1 MAKTG
6 VAYFGGSSSSLGG
19 GAAEALSNLTDMIT
33 TARVVDINLNSN
45 SALFNKT
52 GGWNGIGC
60 ISFSTTGKAINNKL
74 SSTYN
79 QLNIALPLF
88 PQSKTYPVVNE
99 QVLIIQLPTTG
110 QSQVTGDNA
119 YYYFTPIAL
128 WASQHHNAYP
138 DVYNQSNS
146 VSPSQNKSYAE
157 INAGSTRKPT
167 NTSTSLDFNGNSGG
181 TFVEKSNIHPILPFA
196 GDNILEGR
204 FGNSIRLGNT
214 STAGGIKNNWSISG
228 ENGDPITILKNGQS
242 SDASSEGFLPIT
254 EDINTDPTS
263 IYLTST
269 QQIPIDIAVATTA
282 AGQASTVPFSDVVTN
297 TPTSP
302 KSYNKP
308 QVILNSGRL
317 LFNSNIDSIMLSSK
331 KSVILQ
337 SVEDLGI
344 KSAEGN
350 VNILSGKGIVS
361 LGAKNSSQ
369 AVMLGDNF
377 WFQFDTLLASLEL
390 LCKTLNK
397 ESSIPMAASQALF
410 TTDTIAKIRQNR
422 ENVLS
427 QKVKTS

>member
-6 VAYFGGSSSSLGG
+6 IAYFNSSPGNNS
-19 GAAEALSNLTDMIT
+19 GAAQALSNLTDMIT
-33 TARVVDINLNSN
+33 TARVTDISLNSN

-52 GGWNGIGC
+52 GGWSGIGC
-60 ISFSTTGKAINNKL
+60 ISFQTTSKAINNKL
-74 SSTYN
+74 NSTYN
-79 QLNIALPLF
+79 QLNIAIPLF
-88 PQSKTYPVVNE
+88 PQAKNFPLVNE

-110 QSQVTGDNA
+110 QSQVSGDNA

-128 WASQHHNAYP
+128 WSSQHHNAYP
-138 DVYNQSNS
+138 DVYNQNNS

-157 INAGSTRKPT
+157 ITAGSTRKPT
-167 NTSTSLDFNGNSGG
+167 NESTSLDFNGNSGG
-181 TFVEKSNIHPILPFA
+181 TFTEQSNIHPILPFA
-196 GDNILEGR
+196 GDTILDGR
-204 FGNSIRLGNT
+204 FGNSIRLGST
-214 STAGGIKNNWSISG
+214 STAGGIKNNWSVSG
-228 ENGDPITILKNGQS
+228 ENGSPITILKNGQS
-242 SDASSEGFLPIT
+242 SEASPEGYLPTT
-254 EDINTDPTS
+254 EDVNIDPSS

-282 AGQASTVPFSDVVTN
+282 TGQASTVPFSDVVAN

-350 VNILSGKGIVS
+350 INILSGKGIVS

-369 AVMLGDNF
+369 AVVLGDNF
-377 WFQFDTLLASLEL
+377 WFQFDNLLASLEL

-397 ESSIPMAASQALF
+397 ESSIPIAASQALF
-410 TTDTIAKIRQNR
+410 TTDVISKIRQTR
-422 ENVLS
+422 ENILS

>member
-6 VAYFGGSSSSLGG
+6 IAYFNSSPGNNS
-19 GAAEALSNLTDMIT
+19 GAAQALSNLTDMIT
-33 TARVVDINLNSN
+33 TARVTDISLNSN

-52 GGWNGIGC
+52 GGWSGIGC
-60 ISFSTTGKAINNKL
+60 ISFQTTSKAINNKL
-74 SSTYN
+74 NSTYN
-79 QLNIALPLF
+79 QLNIAIPLF
-88 PQSKTYPVVNE
+88 PQAKNFPLVNE

-110 QSQVTGDNA
+110 QSQVSGDNA

-128 WASQHHNAYP
+128 WSSQHHNAYP
-138 DVYNQSNS
+138 DVYNQNNS

-157 INAGSTRKPT
+157 ITAGSTRKPT
-167 NTSTSLDFNGNSGG
+167 NESTSLDFNGNSGG
-181 TFVEKSNIHPILPFA
+181 TFTEQSNIHPILPFA
-196 GDNILEGR
+196 GDTILDGR
-204 FGNSIRLGNT
+204 FGNSIRLGST
-214 STAGGIKNNWSISG
+214 STAGGIKNNWSVSG
-228 ENGDPITILKNGQS
+228 ENGSPITILKNGQS
-242 SDASSEGFLPIT
+242 SEASPEGYLPTT
-254 EDINTDPTS
+254 EDVNIDPSS

-282 AGQASTVPFSDVVTN
+282 TGQASTVPFSDVVAN

-369 AVMLGDNF
+369 AVVLGDNF
-377 WFQFDTLLASLEL
+377 WFQFDNLLASLEL

-397 ESSIPMAASQALF
+397 ESSIPIAASQALF
-410 TTDTIAKIRQNR
+410 TTDVISKIRQTR
-422 ENVLS
+422 ENILS

>member
-6 VAYFGGSSSSLGG
+6 VAYFNSSPGSNT
-19 GAAEALSNLTDMIT
+19 GAAQALSSLTDMIT
-33 TARVVDINLNSN
+33 TARVTDISLNSN
-45 SALFNKT
+45 SALFAKT
-52 GGWNGIGC
+52 GGWSGIGC
-60 ISFSTTGKAINNKL
+60 ISFQTTSKAINNKL
-74 SSTYN
+74 NSSYN

-88 PQSKTYPVVNE
+88 PNAKNFPLVNE
-99 QVLIIQLPTTG
+99 QVLIIQLPTAG

-119 YYYFTPIAL
+119 YYYFTPISL
-128 WASQHHNAYP
+128 WSSQHHNAYP
-138 DVYNQSNS
+138 DVYNQNNS

-157 INAGSTRKPT
+157 IAAGSTRKPA
-167 NTSTSLDFNGNSGG
+167 NESTSLDFNGNSGG
-181 TFVEKSNIHPILPFA
+181 TFVEQSNIHPILPFA
-196 GDNILEGR
+196 GDTILDGR
-204 FGNSIRLGNT
+204 FGNSIRLGST

-228 ENGDPITILKNGQS
+228 NNGDPITIFKNGQS
-242 SDASSEGFLPIT
+242 SEASSEGYLPTT
-254 EDINTDPTS
+254 EDINIDPSS

-282 AGQASTVPFSDVVTN
+282 AGQASTVPFSDVVAT

-302 KSYNKP
+302 KSYKQP

-350 VNILSGKGIVS
+350 VNILSGKGVVS

-410 TTDTIAKIRQNR
+410 TTDTIAKIRQNK
-422 ENVLS
+422 ENILS

>member
-6 VAYFGGSSSSLGG
+6 VAYFNSSPGSNS
-19 GAAEALSNLTDMIT
+19 GAAQALSNLTDMIT
-33 TARVVDINLNSN
+33 TARVTDISLNSN
-45 SALFNKT
+45 SELFSKT
-52 GGWNGIGC
+52 GGWSGIGC
-60 ISFSTTGKAINNKL
+60 ISFQTTSKAINNKL
-74 SSTYN
+74 NSTYN
-79 QLNIALPLF
+79 QLNIAIPLF
-88 PQSKTYPVVNE
+88 PNAKNFPLVNE

-110 QSQVTGDNA
+110 QSQVSGDNA
-119 YYYFTPIAL
+119 YYYFTPISL
-128 WASQHHNAYP
+128 WSSQHHNAYP
-138 DVYNQSNS
+138 DVYNQNNS
-146 VSPSQNKSYAE
+146 VAPSQNKSYAE
-157 INAGSTRKPT
+157 IAAGSTRKPT
-167 NTSTSLDFNGNSGG
+167 NESTSLDFNGNSGG
-181 TFVEKSNIHPILPFA
+181 TFIEQSNIHPILPFA
-196 GDNILEGR
+196 GDTILDGR

-214 STAGGIKNNWSISG
+214 STAGGIKNNWSVSG
-228 ENGDPITILKNGQS
+228 ENGSPITIIKNGQS
-242 SDASSEGFLPIT
+242 SEASSEGYLPTT
-254 EDINTDPTS
+254 EDINIDPSS

-269 QQIPIDIAVATTA
+269 QQIPFDIAVATTS
-282 AGQASTVPFSDVVTN
+282 AGQASTVPFSDVVAN

-317 LFNSNIDSIMLSSK
+317 LFNSNIDSIMLSAK

-344 KSAEGN
+344 KSADGN

-369 AVMLGDNF
+369 AVVLGDNF

-422 ENVLS
+422 ENILS

>member
-6 VAYFGGSSSSLGG
+6 VAYFNSSPGGNNGS
-19 GAAEALSNLTDMIT
+19 AQALSNLTDMIT
-33 TARVVDINLNSN
+33 TARVTDISLNSN
-45 SALFNKT
+45 SELFSKT

-60 ISFSTTGKAINNKL
+60 ISFQTTSKAVNNKL
-74 SSTYN
+74 NSTYN
-79 QLNIALPLF
+79 QLNIAIPLF
-88 PQSKTYPVVNE
+88 PNAKNFPLVNE

-110 QSQVTGDNA
+110 QSQVSGDNA
-119 YYYFTPIAL
+119 YYYFTPISL
-128 WASQHHNAYP
+128 WSSQHHNAYP
-138 DVYNQSNS
+138 DVYNQNNS
-146 VSPSQNKSYAE
+146 VAPSQNKSYAE
-157 INAGSTRKPT
+157 IAAGSTRKPT
-167 NTSTSLDFNGNSGG
+167 NESTSLDFNGNSGG
-181 TFVEKSNIHPILPFA
+181 TFVEQSNIHPILPFA
-196 GDNILEGR
+196 GDTILDGR
-204 FGNSIRLGNT
+204 FGNSIRLGST
-214 STAGGIKNNWSISG
+214 STAGGIKNNWSVSG
-228 ENGDPITILKNGQS
+228 ENGSPITIIKNGQS
-242 SDASSEGFLPIT
+242 SEASSEGYLPTT
-254 EDINTDPTS
+254 EDINIDPSS

-269 QQIPIDIAVATTA
+269 QQIPFDIAVATTA
-282 AGQASTVPFSDVVTN
+282 AGQASTVPFSDVVSN

-317 LFNSNIDSIMLSSK
+317 LFNSNIDSIMLSAK

-350 VNILSGKGIVS
+350 VNILSGKGVVS
-361 LGAKNSSQ
+361 LGQKNSSQ
-369 AVMLGDNF
+369 AVILGDNF

-410 TTDTIAKIRQNR
+410 TTDTIAKIRQAK
-422 ENVLS
+422 ENILS

>member
-6 VAYFGGSSSSLGG
+6 VAYFNSSPGSNS
-19 GAAEALSNLTDMIT
+19 GAAQALSNLGDMIT

-45 SALFNKT
+45 SALFSKT
-52 GGWNGIGC
+52 GGWSGIGC
-60 ISFSTTGKAINNKL
+60 ISFQTTNKAVNSKL
-74 SSTYN
+74 NSTYN
-79 QLNIALPLF
+79 QLNVATPLF
-88 PQSKTYPVVNE
+88 PNSKNFPLVNE

-110 QSQVTGDNA
+110 QSQITGDNA
-119 YYYFTPIAL
+119 YYYFTPISL

-138 DVYNQSNS
+138 DVYNQNNS
-146 VSPSQNKSYAE
+146 VSPSQNKTYAQ
-157 INAGSTRKPT
+157 IIAGSVRKPT
-167 NTSTSLDFNGNSGG
+167 NESTSLDFNGNSGG
-181 TFVEKSNIHPILPFA
+181 TFIEKSNIHPLLPFA

-214 STAGGIKNNWSISG
+214 STAGGIKNNWSVSG

-242 SDASSEGFLPIT
+242 NEASSEGYLPTT
-254 EDINTDPTS
+254 EDINIDPTS

-282 AGQASTVPFSDVVTN
+282 AGQASTVPFSDVVAN

-350 VNILSGKGIVS
+350 VNILSGKGVVS

-369 AVMLGDNF
+369 AVILGDNF

-410 TTDTIAKIRQNR
+410 TTDTIAKIRQAK
-422 ENVLS
+422 ENILS